1 MSIQFEKPMNEETV
15 EAIKKAF
22 GEKIA
27 VIDGKNVLLEK
38 LTAVYQG
45 KMSAIAKK
53 AKQPATLNIHAE
65 GDIVE
70 MSDGTK
76 YQASPRGW
84 KKI

>member
-1 MSIQFEKPMNEETV
+1 MSMQFEKPMNEETV

-27 VIDGKNVLLEK
+27 VMDRKNVLLEN
-38 LTAVYQG
+38 LSMISQE

-53 AKQPATLNIHAE
+53 TKQPVALNLHDN

-76 YQASPRGW
+76 YRVTENGW
-84 KKI
+84 RKA

>member
-22 GEKIA
+22 GKKIA
-27 VIDGKNVLLEK
+27 VMDRKNVLLENLSMISQK
-38 LTAVYQG
+38 

-53 AKQPATLNIHAE
+53 AKQPITLNLHDND
-65 GDIVE
+65 DIVE

-76 YQASPRGW
+76 YQVTNEGW
-84 KKI
+84 RKV

>member
-1 MSIQFEKPMNEETV
+1 MSMQFEKPMNEETV

-22 GEKIA
+22 GEKI
-27 VIDGKNVLLEK
+27 VVMDRKNVLLENLSMTPQK
-38 LTAVYQG
+38 

-53 AKQPATLNIHAE
+53 TKQLVALNLHDN

-76 YQASPRGW
+76 YQVTDKGW
-84 KKI
+84 RKI